1 MYGVKRNL
9 KQSTIVF
16 FILLF
21 TASLF
26 FSSCTS
32 ASEKNSQIITLIG
45 TADLQGLMEPH
56 KHEYDINGTKENR
69 LAGGI
74 SKISSIVK
82 HARDENPLGT
92 FILSNGDDLMGRY
105 FHTFK
110 GEAIYSLMSQS
121 GYELY
126 APGNHEFDKGAE
138 VFADA
143 LDYAKFDVI
152 CSDLLIDDTVLE
164 GKCIPYKT
172 VNTQGTKIGFFSLM
186 TEDFPLITSAGN
198 IKLKANNFTV
208 AQDMVNILQNEKCD
222 IIIAITHIGL
232 EQDKALA
239 NNVNGIDVIFGGHS
253 HQYTKELLHVS
264 TIR

>member
-1 MYGVKRNL
+1 MYSVKKNL

-21 TASLF
+21 TASSF
-26 FSSCTS
+26 FLSCTS
-32 ASEKNSQIITLIG
+32 ASEKNTQIITLIG
-45 TADLQGLMEPH
+45 TADLQGLMEPY
-56 KHEYDINGTKENR
+56 KQEYEINGTKEDR

-92 FILSNGDDLMGRY
+92 FILSSGDDLMGRY

-138 VFADA
+138 V
-143 LDYAKFDVI
+143 V
-152 CSDLLIDDTVLE
+152 C
-164 GKCIPYKT
+164 KCL
-172 VNTQGTKIGFFSLM
+172 GLCKI
-186 TEDFPLITSAGN
+186 
-198 IKLKANNFTV
+198 
-208 AQDMVNILQNEKCD
+208 
-222 IIIAITHIGL
+222 
-232 EQDKALA
+232 
-239 NNVNGIDVIFGGHS
+239 
-253 HQYTKELLHVS
+253 
-264 TIR
+264 